1 MISLSIYG
9 YKKYKKAQK
18 KKEEKR
24 AREAGGEF
32 PPVADQSA
40 EFVQSPTSSL
50 SSRPAEHG
58 AVNYA
63 ESTISHFSGT
73 AFEPSSALEPN
84 SAVSGGWP
92 GSVHSSTL
100 NSTSSEYQ
108 AYQQYV
114 ERQSK
119 SPSKDISDQ
128 PPTYQVALNPPL
140 EQPRGQWIFIPA
152 GGPVPFGQGPPVNPL
167 SPSPLSASA
176 LPASLPLANE
186 LPASLPPAAYK
197 KPIISELPADI
208 PVAPA
213 KARETPQFEL
223 AAQDAL
229 SPSRKPKQSD
239 SDEESRESGDMKR
252 YELA

>member
-32 PPVADQSA
+32 PPVLDQSA

-50 SSRPAEHG
+50 PSRPGEHG
-58 AVNYA
+58 AVKYA
-63 ESTISHFSGT
+63 ESTSSHVSGT
-73 AFEPSSALEPN
+73 ASEPN

-92 GSVHSSTL
+92 GSTPSSTL
-100 NSTSSEYQ
+100 DSTSSEYQ
-108 AYQQYV
+108 AYQQYI
-114 ERQSK
+114 EKRSN
-119 SPSKDISDQ
+119 SYSKDKPDQ
-128 PPTYQVALNPPL
+128 PPTYAALSPPS

-152 GGPVPFGQGPPVNPL
+152 GGPVPFDQGPPVNPL
-167 SPSPLSASA
+167 SPSALSTRA
-176 LPASLPLANE
+176 LPAIPPLANE
-186 LPASLPPAAYK
+186 LPASLPPATYK
-197 KPIISELPADI
+197 KSAINELPADI

-213 KARETPQFEL
+213 KVGETPRFEL
-223 AAQDAL
+223 AAQDGL
-229 SPSRKPKQSD
+229 PPSKMPKGSD
-239 SDEESRESGDMKR
+239 NGEESRKSGEMQR